1 MASIEQPAGNG
12 MTRGFKRGAATG
24 LLIAM
29 AVGGF
34 VAPAAAQDASNGYRL
49 WMFTS
54 TIKSTAQSCNSCH
67 GDNPRNPPNAML
79 VGVNIGTACGQ
90 AWPAG
95 TAHAQKNLC
104 LVDPTRTIA
113 TQAQAFAFT
122 DNAVSNQALMVQ
134 FRGLTTAERQ
144 DLAAFVLATHLG
156 NAVPFARPEYQQ
168 EGSTG
173 VITTLNFG
181 SVSDGAT
188 ASRVLYF
195 TNGGNHPMAIASGFS
210 LGTAIS
216 GLNQARYTVSPLVPA
231 GETACAP
238 SLPLAAGA
246 RCGLTVT
253 FSPDT
258 TIAAGALQTATLTI
272 PSNGGSGVSQL
283 NLNGSRV
290 AVAAPTLTLNPAGGS
305 YSIGPTPAGSTI
317 NFAPVTVT
325 NSGTLALNF
334 TSITIGG
341 TNASDFTRAT
351 GGTSCTVGTPVGNGG
366 GTCTLQFIFSPPAGT
381 SGSRTATVEI
391 ASNAPGSPL
400 TLNLTG
406 TVGTVTPTIGFGT
419 SSNTN
424 QAFLRLQA
432 SATGVAAN
440 GVVTIR
446 NPGAAGAPPLT
457 ITGVQLSSGSPTF
470 SIAAGATNCLSA
482 PVPAGGNCTINVT
495 YTAPDMAV
503 PHNGNIIVT
512 SDGRTTGGTAGPH
525 NVVLEGTVV
534 VAGSG
539 STSAQAPNAPQVMQF
554 QNTPV
559 NTLSGQVQRV
569 LVNNTGAAALTVQVR
584 LGTGTQS
591 DFTAVNGCTS
601 IAAGNS
607 CFVDVGFR
615 PRNEGVRNDT
625 LTLTYNGGSL
635 PPIQLSGTGQAANL
649 AGQGAGGGALP
660 LSLLLAL
667 AIGTL
672 LAARM
677 RRLGLARPRTE

>member
-1 MASIEQPAGNG
+1 
-12 MTRGFKRGAATG
+12 MTRGLKRAAAAG

-34 VAPAAAQDASNGYRL
+34 VAPAMAQDASNGYRL

-54 TIKSTAQSCNSCH
+54 TIKGTAQSCNSCH

-90 AWPAG
+90 TWPAG
-95 TAHAQKNLC
+95 TAHAHKSLC
-104 LVDPTRTIA
+104 LVDPTRTMA

-122 DNAVSNQALMVQ
+122 DNAVTNQALMAQ
-134 FRGLTTAERQ
+134 FRGLNASERQ

-168 EGSTG
+168 EGSTAA
-173 VITTLNFG
+173 ITTLNFG
-181 SVSDGAT
+181 SVNDGAT
-188 ASRVLYF
+188 QSRVVF
-195 TNGGNHPMAIASGFS
+195 FANTGNHPMAIGTGS

-216 GLNQARYTVSPLVPA
+216 GLNQARYSVTGTVPA
-231 GETACAP
+231 GETPCAP
-238 SLPLAAGA
+238 SLALPAGA
-246 RCGLTVT
+246 RCGMTVT

-272 PSNGGSGVSQL
+272 PSNGGSGVGQL
-283 NLNGSRV
+283 NLNGTRAV
-290 AVAAPTLTLNPAGGS
+290 VAAPALTLNPAGGN
-305 YSIGPTPAGSTI
+305 YSIGPTPAGTPI
-317 NFAPVTVT
+317 NFAPITVT
-325 NSGTLALNF
+325 NGGTLALNF

-341 TNASDFTRAT
+341 ANAGDFTRAT
-351 GGTSCTVGTPVGNGG
+351 GGTNCAVGTAVGNGG
-366 GTCTLQFIFSPPAGT
+366 GTCTLQFTFSPPAGT
-381 SGSRTATVEI
+381 TGTRTATVEI

-400 TLNLTG
+400 MLNLTG
-406 TVGTVTPTIGFGT
+406 SVGTVTPTIGFGT

-432 SATGVAAN
+432 NATGVAAN

-446 NPGAAGAPPLT
+446 NPGATGAPALT

-470 SIAAGATNCLSA
+470 SIAPGTTNCLSA

-503 PHNGNIIVT
+503 PHTGNIILT

-525 NVVLEGTVV
+525 SVVLEGTVV

-539 STSAQAPNAPQVMQF
+539 STSAQAPNAPQAMQF

-559 NTLSGQVQRV
+559 NTLSTQVQRV
-569 LVNNTGAAALTVQVR
+569 QVNNTGGSALTVQVR
-584 LGTGTQS
+584 LGAGTQS

-607 CFVDVGFR
+607 CFVDIGFR

-635 PPIQLSGTGQAANL
+635 PAIQLSGTGQAANL
-649 AGQGAGGGALP
+649 AGQGAGGGAL
-660 LSLLLAL
+660 SLPWLLAL
-667 AIGTL
+667 ALGTL
-672 LAARM
+672 FAAWARG
-677 RRLGLARPRTE
+677 RGLARATSTPRRATR

>member
-1 MASIEQPAGNG
+1 
-12 MTRGFKRGAATG
+12 MTRGFKRGAATS

-29 AVGGF
+29 AVGGY

-49 WMFTS
+49 YTFTS
-54 TIKSTAQSCNSCH
+54 TIKGGSVQNCTSCH
-67 GDNPRNPPNAML
+67 GENPRNPPNAML

-90 AWPAG
+90 TWPMG
-95 TAHAQKNLC
+95 TAHALKGLC
-104 LVDPTRTIA
+104 NIGGGA
-113 TQAQAFAFT
+113 TQSDAAVRLTVGLAQPQMA
-122 DNAVSNQALMVQ
+122 Q
-134 FRGLTTAERQ
+134 FSGLTTQERA
-144 DLAAFVLATHLG
+144 DIAAFLLATYQ
-156 NAVPFARPEYQQ
+156 NATAFPPIPVARPEYQAA
-168 EGSTG
+168 GSTAA
-173 VITTLNFG
+173 ISTLNFG
-181 SVSDGAT
+181 SVNDGAT
-188 ASRVLYF
+188 PSLVVFFVNAG
-195 TNGGNHPMAIASGFS
+195 TQAMTIGNGFVVGPAAITGV
-210 LGTAIS
+210 
-216 GLNQARYTVSPLVPA
+216 NQARYTVSSTVPM

-238 SLPLAAGA
+238 NLSLAGGA
-246 RCGLTVT
+246 RCGLTIT
-253 FSPDT
+253 FSPDVT
-258 TIAAGALQTATLTI
+258 VPGGALQTATLTI

-283 NLNGSRV
+283 NLNGTRAV
-290 AVAAPTLTLNPAGGS
+290 VAAPTLTLNPAGGN
-305 YSIGPTPAGSTI
+305 YSIGPTPAGTPI
-317 NFAPVTVT
+317 DFAPITVT
-325 NSGTLALNF
+325 NGGTLALNF
-334 TSITIGG
+334 TSITIAGA
-341 TNASDFTRAT
+341 NASDFTRAT
-351 GGTSCTVGTPVGNGG
+351 GGTSCAVGTPVGNGG
-366 GTCTLQFIFSPPAGT
+366 GTCTLQFTFSPPAGAT
-381 SGSRTATVEI
+381 GTRTATVEI

-432 SATGVAAN
+432 NATGVAVN

-470 SIAAGATNCLSA
+470 SIAPGTTNCLSA

-503 PHNGNIIVT
+503 PHTGNIIVT

-539 STSAQAPNAPQVMQF
+539 STSAQAPNAPQAMQF

-559 NTLSGQVQRV
+559 NTLSTQVQRV
-569 LVNNTGAAALTVQVR
+569 QVNNTGGAALTVQVR
-584 LGTGTQS
+584 LGAGTQS

-607 CFVDVGFR
+607 CFVDIGFR

-635 PPIQLSGTGQAANL
+635 PAIQLSGTGQAANL
-649 AGQGAGGGALP
+649 AGQGAGGGAL
-660 LSLLLAL
+660 SLPWLLAL
-667 AIGTL
+667 ALGTL
-672 LAARM
+672 FAAWARG
-677 RRLGLARPRTE
+677 RGLARATSTPHRARR